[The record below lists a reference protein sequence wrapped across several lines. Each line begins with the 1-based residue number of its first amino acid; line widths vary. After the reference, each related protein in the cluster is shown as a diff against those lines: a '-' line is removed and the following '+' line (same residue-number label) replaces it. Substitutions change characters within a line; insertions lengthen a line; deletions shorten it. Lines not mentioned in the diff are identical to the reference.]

1 MTNTLAEENYL
12 KALFHI
18 SIHSGEV
25 SVNELSKQLNIKMP
39 TVNSM
44 MKKLKE
50 KEYVIYESY
59 KPIRLTNK
67 GLKTAAII
75 VRKHRLAEMFL
86 VEKMGLGWEEVHDIA
101 EQLEHINA
109 PIFFDKMDELLA
121 FPTHDPHGSPIPDKN
136 GNITWNDYTKLS
148 DSKPGATVTIAAV
161 THSSDEFL
169 KYLTTR
175 NISLDTQLKIQSV
188 EPFDGSME
196 VLLSSKKKITLS
208 KVVCDKILVKIE

>member
-1 MTNTLAEENYL
+1 MNTLVEENYL

-25 SVNELSKQLNIKMP
+25 SVNELSKQLKIKMP

-50 KEYVIYESY
+50 KDYVIYESY

-67 GLKTAAII
+67 GLKTAAKI

-109 PIFFDKMDELLA
+109 PIFFDKMDELLK
-121 FPTHDPHGSPIPDKN
+121 FPTQDPHGSPIPDKN
-136 GNITWNDYTKLS
+136 GNITWNNYKKLS
-148 DSKPGATVTIAAV
+148 DCKAGTTAYIAAV
-161 THSSDEFL
+161 THSTDEFL
-169 KYLTTR
+169 KFLTTR
-175 NISLDTQLKIQSV
+175 NISLDTRLKIESV
-188 EPFDGSME
+188 EVFDGSME
-196 VLLSSKKKITLS
+196 VVISGKQKHTLS
-208 KVVCDKILVKIE
+208 KVVCDKILVKDKL